1 VKDKELELLEVGGI
15 DSALRAAARSNG
27 VLDITCDR
35 PWAGDTES
43 GFGREVTI
51 DLTKEQARE
60 LAAFLLAWAEQA

>member
-1 VKDKELELLEVGGI
+1 MANRELELLEVGGV
-15 DSALRAAARSNG
+15 DSALRAAVRSNG

-35 PWAGDTES
+35 PWSGDTES

>member
-1 VKDKELELLEVGGI
+1 MNDKELELLEVGGME
-15 DSALRAAARSNG
+15 SALRAAVRSDS

-35 PWAGDTES
+35 PWSGDTES

-60 LAAFLLAWAEQA
+60 LAAFLLAWAERA